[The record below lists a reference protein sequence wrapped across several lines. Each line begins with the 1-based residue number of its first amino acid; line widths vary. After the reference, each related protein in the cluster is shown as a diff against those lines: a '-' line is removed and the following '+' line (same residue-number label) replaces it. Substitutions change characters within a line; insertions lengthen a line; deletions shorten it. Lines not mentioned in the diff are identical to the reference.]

1 MDTKTEKQVKEI
13 CKECRGNGFIRVPY
27 HQAGEEQWADCDECN
42 NQGEIVI
49 HDRTTTKSIS

>member
-27 HQAGEEQWADCDECN
+27 HQAGEEQWADCVECD

-49 HDRTTTKSIS
+49 YDRTTTKSIS

>member
-27 HQAGEEQWADCDECN
+27 HQAGEEN
-42 NQGEIVI
+42 GLIVMSVI
-49 HDRTTTKSIS
+49 TKERL